1 MLAGGS
7 FHMRVRG
14 YAWLAGALSR
24 AIESAVAQTPVAS
37 ITWISRTE
45 RAAAGSGAGDPA
57 RLAGGAA
64 QSSARRSFKSS
75 NQTSPLTSSSDGV
88 RAS

>member
-7 FHMRVRG
+7 FHMRDRG

-37 ITWISRTE
+37 ITWISRTKQP
-45 RAAAGSGAGDPA
+45 RPGPAPVIRRGSPAAPLS
-57 RLAGGAA
+57 RRRGAA
-64 QSSARRSFKSS
+64 SNRR
-75 NQTSPLTSSSDGV
+75 TRL
-88 RAS
+88 RR